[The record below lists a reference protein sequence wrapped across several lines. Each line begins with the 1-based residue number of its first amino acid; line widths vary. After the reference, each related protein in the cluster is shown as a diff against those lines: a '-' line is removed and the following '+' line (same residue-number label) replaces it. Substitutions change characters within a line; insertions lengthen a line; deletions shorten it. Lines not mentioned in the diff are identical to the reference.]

1 MKYFLNVLFISLFM
15 FSLGFS
21 KNIEV
26 ETKGQ
31 NSIIYNSDTYNL
43 GDTPIH
49 QDPNQD
55 REQIDLIFE
64 DFESTAGDWDASEGW
79 EQI

>member
-1 MKYFLNVLFISLFM
+1 MKYFSNVLFISLFL

-21 KNIEV
+21 KDIEI
-26 ETKGQ
+26 EKKGQ
-31 NSIIYNSDTYNL
+31 NSIIYNSEVYNL

-49 QDPNQD
+49 QDPNQS

-64 DFESTAGDWDASEGW
+64 DFEGNSGFEPSE
-79 EQI
+79 